1 MTDLEIGLARGDE
14 LSTLQEIEGRAGDL
28 FRAHP
33 VTAALSLSVTPI
45 ERLERGRAEGMLWV
59 AREEA
64 RVVGFALVEDSGSAH
79 HLEELDV
86 DPARGRRGIG
96 RRLVE
101 KVIEEAAARDRSVTL
116 TTFGAV
122 PWNAPYYER
131 LGFVR
136 LSEEAL
142 DAPLRDRMSE
152 EAARGLVRAD
162 RVAMRFDAQHE
173 AVERSQGWEAIAST
187 FMDHSRGTPAVGVAV
202 IRRWAARF
210 GPGDTLLD
218 LACGPGTE
226 RSDVLRD
233 RGSSLFAVDASPKL
247 LAAYRARIPAA
258 RTAWEAAER
267 TSFFERPFDGVLAWG
282 LLFLLPA
289 DAQKAVIA
297 RVAKALRPRG
307 SLLFTA
313 PAQAGEWNDLS
324 TERRSVSLGREAY
337 LALLGE
343 AGLTLVAEHD
353 DEGQNHY
360 YESVR

>member
-1 MTDLEIGLARGDE
+1 VTDLEIGLARADE

-33 VTAALSLSVTPI
+33 VTAGLSLSVTPI
-45 ERLERGRAEGMLWV
+45 ERLERGRAESMLWV